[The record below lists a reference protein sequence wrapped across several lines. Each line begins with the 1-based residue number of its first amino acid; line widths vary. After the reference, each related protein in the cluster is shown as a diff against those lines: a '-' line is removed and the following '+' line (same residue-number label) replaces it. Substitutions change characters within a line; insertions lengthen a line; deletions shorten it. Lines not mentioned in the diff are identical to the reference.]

1 MPPSQFHPKL
11 GCRNRNFT
19 LNWGVGIVIL
29 PNSGVSESELGKKI
43 PVGIVPSIGGVRIKN
58 GMSQYISETK
68 TPLVV
73 RLTPTPAAYTIIYMF

>member
-43 PVGIVPSIGGVRIKN
+43 PVRIVPSIGGGGGGGGGGKWNVPL
-58 GMSQYISETK
+58 TK
-68 TPLVV
+68 SKD
-73 RLTPTPAAYTIIYMF
+73 FF

>member
-1 MPPSQFHPKL
+1 MSESQFHPKL

-58 GMSQYISETK
+58 GMSH
-68 TPLVV
+68 
-73 RLTPTPAAYTIIYMF
+73 